1 MEKIFEMKIVENFFK
16 KFPMKFTEKFEAI
29 ENEKKL
35 EIFDNFSTS
44 LSGKLLLRLS
54 SETAVDLLIN
64 CKSVSHLSK
73 NLDPAEIARILSR
86 GNENQRNQIIKRLSS
101 SVSKEVKQ
109 VLDYPLDSAGALMTT
124 EISIFHPEDL
134 VKNVVAQLKKKRGKN
149 ISSIFLAD
157 YDGVLQGRV
166 YLQDL
171 VVADENALLKEL
183 SKSTPWVGEMS
194 PRDEI
199 VEVVEKNLVPSLPVL
214 SSQNVVLGIIRHE
227 DLISIAQ
234 KDALEGM
241 QTMVGVSKDEKAL
254 SKPLFSVKKRL
265 PWLSINLLTTFV
277 AAFVVGIFED
287 TISKITALA
296 ILLPVVAGQSGNT
309 GAQSQAIT
317 MRGLALREIRLR
329 HKWKVLFKE
338 GLVGLYN
345 GFFIGAL
352 CSLSVFF
359 WSQSLPLAAV
369 IGVSMVFAMFAAS
382 LSGAAIPMILTAM
395 NQDPATS
402 SSIILTTVT
411 DIVGFL
417 SFLGL
422 ATVFSEYLIS

>member
-1 MEKIFEMKIVENFFK
+1 MKKFEIKVLEDFFK
-16 KFPMKFTEKFEAI
+16 KFPITFSEKFEAL
-29 ENEKKL
+29 EN
-35 EIFDNFSTS
+35 NN
-44 LSGKLLLRLS
+44 KLLIIDELS
-54 SETAVDLLIN
+54 ASLAVKLLTRI
-64 CKSVSHLSK
+64 SPEASIYILMHSK
-73 NLDPAEIARILSR
+73 NLSALIKKSDPAEIARIANR
-86 GNENQRNQIIKRLSS
+86 GSDEEKTQIFKKLPTFF
-101 SVSKEVKQ
+101 SKEVKEI
-109 VLDYPLDSAGALMTT
+109 LSYPADSAGGLMET
-124 EISIFHPEDL
+124 EISIFHPNDL
-134 VKNVVAQLKKKRGKN
+134 IQNVVTQLKKKRGKN
-149 ISSIFLAD
+149 ISSVFLAD

-171 VVADENALLKEL
+171 IVAEENSFLKEVA
-183 SKSTPWVGEMS
+183 KSTPWVGEMS

-199 VEVVEKNLVPSLPVL
+199 IEVVEKNLVPSLPVL
-214 SSQNVVLGIIRHE
+214 NSQNVIIGIIRHE
-227 DLISIAQ
+227 NLISIAQ

-254 SKPLFSVKKRL
+254 SKPFFSVRKRL
-265 PWLSINLLTTFV
+265 PWLTINLLTTFI
-277 AAFVVGIFED
+277 AASIVSLFAD

-329 HKWKVLFKE
+329 HKWKVLLKE

-345 GFFIGAL
+345 GSFIGAL
-352 CSLSVFF
+352 CSLFVFF
-359 WSQSLPLAAV
+359 WSYNLPLAAV

-382 LSGAAIPMILTAM
+382 LSGAAIPMILTAI

-422 ATVFSEYLIS
+422 AAIFSEYLIT